1 MGSAKPKTH
10 FLSTS
15 LYFSAHMYFERSLI
29 HMFLIYL
36 HASHQNAV
44 LYELF
49 DVQEACWAFPLRF
62 PRPHP
67 QGSGSYDLQ
76 KRKEKKKK
84 LIRTPNIFSSKVQIV
99 FKRWMASSLSLI
111 LQLAVCICLLLT
123 DTTLLDV
130 SNVFLVDIKV
140 HICSV
145 WPRTDPKKR
154 RWALQRGSE
163 CILHGGIYL
172 TEWGRWGS
180 PNIQREE
187 SSYHLSRRVLR
198 NVSTIFLYH

>member
-1 MGSAKPKTH
+1 MWCYFGAPHWKTFKLRVIKGGGAHTPEVWLVLRRTVNWVAIALESNIRSGEAKPCFVFVQCLTIFSSVMDSAKPKTH

-76 KRKEKKKK
+76 KRKEKNSSE
-84 LIRTPNIFSSKVQIV
+84 PPIFFPQRFKFCSKGGWHQVWVWFCSWQSV
-99 FKRWMASSLSLI
+99 FS
-111 LQLAVCICLLLT
+111 
-123 DTTLLDV
+123 
-130 SNVFLVDIKV
+130 
-140 HICSV
+140 CS
-145 WPRTDPKKR
+145 
-154 RWALQRGSE
+154 
-163 CILHGGIYL
+163 
-172 TEWGRWGS
+172 
-180 PNIQREE
+180 
-187 SSYHLSRRVLR
+187 
-198 NVSTIFLYH
+198 